1 MRTVGKVLLGTARY
15 SLFAVMMLLS
25 RLVEPVLGVVAG
37 LSVFVFA
44 GCLLFA
50 RQHTEVMLGALAIG
64 VGAMA
69 VMIAWHLAVQALA
82 PDGVV
87 VISDL

>member
-1 MRTVGKVLLGTARY
+1 MRKVGKLLLGTVRY

-37 LSVFVFA
+37 LGVLVFG

-50 RQHTEVMLGALAIG
+50 RHQTQAMFGGLAIG
-64 VGAMA
+64 VGAMMLM
-69 VMIAWHLAVQALA
+69 VAWHLALQALA

-87 VISDL
+87 VVSDL